1 MIPAALPGRHFFCGR
16 PLSATLAEGSRYNG
30 PVNIFSP
37 QKGHRPMLQT
47 LERNAVTFDAR
58 VLTPA
63 HLEALRELCGQNGL
77 PALPGDRLLPAL
89 QNGQVLGDYA
99 GGDRLQAAAA
109 LLPLYADEPLP
120 AQGKGG
126 PGDHR
131 SVFIDRQAR
140 RRAPEGPPPCLLI
153 EAGFSPASS
162 RPWHTGPILPG
173 SRGGRWRPWPGPAG
187 AGTGRTGIPPH
198 IRWPHTGSWSGG
210 RRPHCPRR

>member
-1 MIPAALPGRHFFCGR
+1 
-16 PLSATLAEGSRYNG
+16 
-30 PVNIFSP
+30 
-37 QKGHRPMLQT
+37 MLQT

-120 AQGKGG
+120 ALLRAAGYGADGQGAVLTPPLLRSAYPQLRLFLRMALRWATERYASYHIWAALPLDPQAPCEELCAQYLSAGLTLRALRPDGTRKVLIFSARGIAHWRDPYRRLRLNDPALPRLLERGYAAADFGWG
-126 PGDHR
+126 PQGMDLLL
-131 SVFIDRQAR
+131 
-140 RRAPEGPPPCLLI
+140 RA
-153 EAGFSPASS
+153 AV
-162 RPWHTGPILPG
+162 
-173 SRGGRWRPWPGPAG
+173 
-187 AGTGRTGIPPH
+187 
-198 IRWPHTGSWSGG
+198 
-210 RRPHCPRR
+210 